1 MRLVNL
7 NHSLECDWLI
17 KLSDDKLSD
26 IILASELAEK
36 RSFFLTNHN
45 QGIAIF
51 MINSKI

>member
-7 NHSLECDWLI
+7 NHSFECDWLI

-36 RSFFLTNHN
+36 RSFFFN
-45 QGIAIF
+45 QSQPRNRNF
-51 MINSKI
+51 YD

>member
-7 NHSLECDWLI
+7 NHSFECDWLI

-36 RSFFLTNHN
+36 SFFLTNHN
-45 QGIAIF
+45 RGNRNF
-51 MINSKI
+51 YD